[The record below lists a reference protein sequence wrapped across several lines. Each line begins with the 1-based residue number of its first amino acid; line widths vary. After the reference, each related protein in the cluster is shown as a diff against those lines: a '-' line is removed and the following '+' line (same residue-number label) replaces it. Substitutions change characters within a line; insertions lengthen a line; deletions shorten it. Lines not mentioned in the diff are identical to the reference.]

1 MAPSSSVALARS
13 TAGRRKALK
22 LVPSPPAAPEV
33 LTATEAA
40 ERWRAHPLS
49 IAEPILRNLLG
60 DFHADADHGVSVRDA
75 NGTLLWLEGEP
86 AVLDPIGML
95 PEKPSSIRGGVEVRS
110 SVDGALLGTLDLVGD
125 ETSWHPHTRALIIAA
140 ARLVE
145 AELAVKQARA
155 EVQSVRAELTPDA
168 NVLRIEAMGRPRAV
182 ISEGGEDV
190 RLSRRHSEIITMLV
204 LAPEIDDMRLARELY
219 GEAGIAMTARAEL
232 SRLRRIL
239 GDRLPSTHRRLE
251 GAVETDFAELEA
263 ALDCDDINRAIE
275 LWRGELL
282 PGSSVPLIVETRERL
297 ELRMRDLL
305 LSRPGTALLKRWLQT
320 GAGRDDIEAAR
331 ELIRR
336 LGPDDPAHA
345 AAASRLRRLSR
356 R

>member
-1 MAPSSSVALARS
+1 MAPSPSADIARS

-22 LVPSPPAAPEV
+22 LVPPPPATPEV
-33 LTATEAA
+33 LTAREAA

-49 IAEPILRNLLG
+49 IAEGIQRDQLG
-60 DFHADADHGVSVRDA
+60 DFNADADHGVSVRDA
-75 NGTLLWLEGEP
+75 DGTLLWLDGEP
-86 AVLDPIGML
+86 AILDPIGML
-95 PEKPSSIRGGVEVRS
+95 PTAPGAIRGGVEVRD
-110 SVDGALLGTLDLVGD
+110 SVEGRVLGRLDLVGD
-125 ETSWHPHTRALIIAA
+125 ESSWHPHTRALVLAA

-155 EVQSVRAELTPDA
+155 EVQSVRAELAPDA
-168 NVLRIEAMGRPRAV
+168 DVLRIDAMGRARAV
-182 ISEGGEDV
+182 IVERGEET

-204 LAPEIDDMRLARELY
+204 LAPEMDDMRLARELY
-219 GEAGIAMTARAEL
+219 GEDGIAMTARAEL

-251 GAVETDFAELEA
+251 GAVETDFGELES
-263 ALDCDDINRAIE
+263 ALDRDDINRAIE

-282 PGSSVPLIVETRERL
+282 PGSTVPLIVEARERL

>member
-1 MAPSSSVALARS
+1 MLSAQ
-13 TAGRRKALK
+13 
-22 LVPSPPAAPEV
+22 
-33 LTATEAA
+33 EAA
-40 ERWRAHPLS
+40 ERWRKHPLS
-49 IAEPILRNLLG
+49 IAEPILRDLLG
-60 DFHADADHGVSVRDA
+60 DVRADADHGVCVCDA
-75 NGTLLWLEGEP
+75 DGSLLWVDGEP
-86 AVLDPIGML
+86 AVLDPLQIVPGG
-95 PEKPSSIRGGVEVRS
+95 SRRGGVPVLDPTDKE
-110 SVDGALLGTLDLVGD
+110 LLGSIDLVG
-125 ETSWHPHTRALIIAA
+125 SAHAAHRHTRALIVAA

-145 AELAVKQARA
+145 AELAVKLARA
-155 EVQSVRAELTPDA
+155 EVQAVRAHASPEVE
-168 NVLRIEAMGRPRAV
+168 VLRIEALGRTRAV
-182 ISEGGEDV
+182 VIDDEREV
-190 RLSRRHSEIITMLV
+190 TLSRRHSEIVAILV
-204 LAPEIDDMRLARELY
+204 IHPDLDDGRLTRELY
-219 GEAGIAMTARAEL
+219 GEEGIPMTARAEL

-239 GDRLPSTHRRLE
+239 GERLPSTHRRLD
-251 GAVETDFAELEA
+251 GAVETDFGELES
-263 ALDCDDINRAIE
+263 ALDRDDIDRAIE

-282 PGSSVPLIVETRERL
+282 PGSTVPLIVETRERL